1 VAGLLN
7 GARRLSLPARI
18 RGQRAAFTHAPQTRA
33 SRPVSASFTRVR
45 KRKKKPPSVIRREGG
60 QGKAG
65 QGRAGQG
72 RAGQKQKKERYG
84 YSSWLVFPFSY
95 PAPFPA
101 RLCPFLSTFLFLF
114 SSFFNKARCP
124 PPVPLRAW
132 ISLSSRYN
140 LISLGAVRRRT
151 SGSKGSA
158 ERKDL
163 GRCSSALIHV
173 NNFRAAPD
181 SRSSSRSK
189 PNGST
194 RLRSAR
200 ARYSWLLRRVCEF
213 AIQSGGTVVE
223 K

>member
-72 RAGQKQKKERYG
+72 RAGQ
-84 YSSWLVFPFSY
+84 FSY